1 MGWID
6 KEVHKSLIE
15 GTIIFDSKVMFHK
28 NMNASKE
35 NKGDFDASQI
45 SGEYGKNIDG
55 RHKIFDINTKRFFLV
70 RDDIEQ
76 CLTALRTQSVSKE
89 ILEAVKD
96 IMFEN
101 TVESRLTISQSNAK
115 KRPPSSEFGNT
126 MNSNPSN
133 DDTAHQILCVPC
145 PPKKKVRK
153 CEEADCTKAIKMAG
167 RCASHGPKCEEAD
180 CTKAIKM
187 AGRCA
192 SHGPKCGQAGCTNT
206 IKKAGRC
213 KTHCPK

>member
-1 MGWID
+1 M
-6 KEVHKSLIE
+6 
-15 GTIIFDSKVMFHK
+15 FDSTP
-28 NMNASKE
+28 NA
-35 NKGDFDASQI
+35 I
-45 SGEYGKNIDG
+45 SFEGNLGK
-55 RHKIFDINTKRFFLV
+55 
-70 RDDIEQ
+70 
-76 CLTALRTQSVSKE
+76 
-89 ILEAVKD
+89 KD

-115 KRPPSSEFGNT
+115 KRPPVSEFGNT

-206 IKKAGRC
+206 IKKARRC
-213 KTHCPK
+213 KTYCPK

>member
-1 MGWID
+1 VYI
-6 KEVHKSLIE
+6 
-15 GTIIFDSKVMFHK
+15 
-28 NMNASKE
+28 N
-35 NKGDFDASQI
+35 
-45 SGEYGKNIDG
+45 GKNTDG
-55 RHKIFDINTKRFFLV
+55 GHKIFDINTKRFFLV

-126 MNSNPSN
+126 MISNPSN
-133 DDTAHQILCVPC
+133 DDTAHQILLCVLC

-153 CEEADCTKAIKMAG
+153 CEQAGCTNAISKAG
-167 RCASHGPKCEEAD
+167 RCASHGPKCEQAG
-180 CTKAIKM
+180 CTNAIKI

-192 SHGPKCGQAGCTNT
+192 SHGPKCEQAGCTNAVK
-206 IKKAGRC
+206 IAGRC
-213 KTHCPK
+213 ASHGPKYEQAGCTNAISKAGSCKTHGPK